1 MLLLFVNF
9 QITQAVSRHD
19 DATSSDSSTPSATLF
34 ISEGTVVSGMEK
46 VYIPQPKK
54 RRQEKKLKEKS
65 LPYPSKEN
73 KRRKKIFLS
82 LSETAIGMY

>member
-54 RRQEKKLKEKS
+54 EKARKKAKRKESSISVKGKQKK
-65 LPYPSKEN
+65 KEN
-73 KRRKKIFLS
+73 LLS